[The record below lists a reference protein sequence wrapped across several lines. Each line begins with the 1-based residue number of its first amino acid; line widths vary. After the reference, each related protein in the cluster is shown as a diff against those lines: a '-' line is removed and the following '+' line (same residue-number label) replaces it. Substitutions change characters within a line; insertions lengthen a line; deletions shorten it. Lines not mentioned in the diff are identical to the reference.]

1 MGRSWEDLEVEKVDE
16 EEEEVTSSID
26 RSHKRPEKR
35 IFGWWR
41 HCNREDGDHKATEQR
56 DHHRGFQQQL

>member
-1 MGRSWEDLEVEKVDE
+1 MGRSWEDLEVEEVNE

-41 HCNREDGDHKATEQR
+41 HCNREDGDHKATEQG
-56 DHHRGFQQQL
+56 DQHRGFQQQL